1 MRSRV
6 DQEWAEERAPLREK
20 WGKGKDTRQ
29 RRGELMR
36 GEEGVPELIK
46 IEMGKEL
53 GKYRD
58 EIARE
63 GGGRREEWEVG
74 DRGQPHW

>member
-29 RRGELMR
+29 RRGELLR
-36 GEEGVPELIK
+36 GEEGVPERKKKKKKKKKKKTLRK
-46 IEMGKEL
+46 G
-53 GKYRD
+53 
-58 EIARE
+58 
-63 GGGRREEWEVG
+63 
-74 DRGQPHW
+74 H